1 MVFGGLRNCRPDV
14 SDCGEPVRARVRQ
27 PLRPKGR
34 DHDIAS
40 DGLTMGLVVH
50 GISETEALTDDLA
63 APPYDVLEPSELDR
77 LIAGLGPLVATL
89 VAVGSS

>member
-1 MVFGGLRNCRPDV
+1 
-14 SDCGEPVRARVRQ
+14 
-27 PLRPKGR
+27 
-34 DHDIAS
+34 
-40 DGLTMGLVVH
+40 MGLVVH